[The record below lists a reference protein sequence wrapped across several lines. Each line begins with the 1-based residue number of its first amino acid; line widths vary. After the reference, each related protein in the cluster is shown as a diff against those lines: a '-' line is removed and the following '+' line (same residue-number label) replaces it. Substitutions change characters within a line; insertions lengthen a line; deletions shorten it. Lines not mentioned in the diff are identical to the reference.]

1 MRNKY
6 SSTRQQSGFT
16 LIEIIAAFTILAMSF
31 MVIMEILSHSTRNT
45 IKSSERTRIALLAQ
59 TKMDEV
65 GLLIPIEEGS
75 VSGEFENNVD
85 WDVLIE
91 PYEAFY
97 EGDSNLD
104 FAPVSLF
111 KVVLTLSW
119 RSGTGKQQAA
129 TFTTLK
135 AMTPNFERG

>member
-1 MRNKY
+1 MINKY
-6 SSTRQQSGFT
+6 SSTREQSGFT

-97 EGDSNLD
+97 EGDANLD

-119 RSGTGKQQAA
+119 QSGTGKQQAA